1 MIHRMLVKMTGQRL
15 LKILS
20 FRKAMRKLAK
30 IVRIKVFRML
40 EINKRQ
46 YEYNNSRKVA
56 ES

>member
-1 MIHRMLVKMTGQRL
+1 MTGQRL